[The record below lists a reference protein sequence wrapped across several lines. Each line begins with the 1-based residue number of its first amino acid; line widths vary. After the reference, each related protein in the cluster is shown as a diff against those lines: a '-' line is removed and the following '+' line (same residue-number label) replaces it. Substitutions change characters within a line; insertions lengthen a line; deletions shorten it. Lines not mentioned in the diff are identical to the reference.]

1 MMTEEQE
8 AAHVRKIIRMVIA
21 AALLVGT
28 GLAAGCPMYGV
39 YRMRKA
45 GEAELARADYNR
57 RIAVVEAQAKKDGA
71 VALAEAE
78 VARAEGVAK
87 ANRIIGQSLHENQ
100 DYLRWLWIE
109 GMQHT
114 SNQIIYIPTEGALPI
129 LEAGRRPPI
138 TDPK

>member
-1 MMTEEQE
+1 MSSNDD
-8 AAHVRKIIRMVIA
+8 RFPFG
-21 AALLVGT
+21 LVLRAILAVVFIGV
-28 GLAAGCPMYGV
+28 GLGAGCPAYGV
-39 YRMRKA
+39 YRQRKA

-114 SNQIIYIPTEGALPI
+114 QNQIIYIPTEGALPI
-129 LEAGRRPPI
+129 LEAGRRPPVMAE
-138 TDPK
+138 K